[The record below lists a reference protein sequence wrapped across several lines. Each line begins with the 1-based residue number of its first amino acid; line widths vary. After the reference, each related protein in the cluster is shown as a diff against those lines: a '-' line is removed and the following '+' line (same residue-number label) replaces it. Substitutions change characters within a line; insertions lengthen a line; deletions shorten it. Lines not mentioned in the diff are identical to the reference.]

1 MDEPYSAVDPV
12 IRKHLHSELLQVQAR
27 VTKTIVIVTHDI
39 DEAITLA
46 DQVVVMADGGTIEQL
61 GTPEE
66 LLAHPATEFVREF
79 LGRERGLRRLGLRT
93 VGQILRSSSKSSM
106 PADLDPEDLA
116 KVTADTPLREAL
128 DTILTSGHTR
138 AVVCADGQTIG
149 FITIEQIAEALRP

>member
-1 MDEPYSAVDPV
+1 
-12 IRKHLHSELLQVQAR
+12 
-27 VTKTIVIVTHDI
+27 
-39 DEAITLA
+39 
-46 DQVVVMADGGTIEQL
+46 
-61 GTPEE
+61 
-66 LLAHPATEFVREF
+66 
-79 LGRERGLRRLGLRT
+79 
-93 VGQILRSSSKSSM
+93 M